1 MFRVQT
7 IRSLHRCGSRRVVGR
22 LLPALTGIATALV
35 AGTLAAA
42 PIERNPTTPE
52 QPTAAKRPQE
62 VLDAIKRFEGGNT
75 DGAFEMLKAASA
87 KHANLAPPRV
97 MLANLFFSDHQKAA
111 GLEQLELAV
120 LESPDDPEPH
130 LIFGDIAVFERR
142 LSDADAQFA
151 ASGPLLAKYSA
162 DAGRKA
168 SLTSQ
173 YHLGLAMVAKMRG
186 QWGAAQK
193 QLSLLLDAQPK
204 NSAAHRRMAETLVG
218 AGKIDEALKEF
229 QAAVKADPS
238 MPPAASL
245 MAEIYRQVG
254 NAMEVEKWLS
264 RAVEESPQDVRT
276 RLALGKWWLDQGEL
290 DEAAAEFA
298 AAEKID
304 PNSLD
309 VKLSVGTVARL
320 QHDDKLAQE
329 QFESVLEQSPSNFIA
344 SNQLALLLAE
354 QSDASRLPRALEM
367 ATGNLRAA
375 PQNSEAEST
384 LGWIDYKLGKL
395 DDAERHLRAASARGS
410 ISRDTAYFI
419 AKVAFDRGLRDES
432 LRLLRQ
438 AIGGRGPFVHADAA
452 KHWLAELTKPSEAP
466 QK

>member
-1 MFRVQT
+1 MSF
-7 IRSLHRCGSRRVVGR
+7 
-22 LLPALTGIATALV
+22 V

-52 QPTAAKRPQE
+52 QAPAAKRPQE
-62 VLDAIKRFEGGNT
+62 VLDAIKRFEGGNPE
-75 DGAFEMLKAASA
+75 GAFELLKAASA
-87 KHANLAPPRV
+87 KNASLAPPRV
-97 MLANLFFSDHQKAA
+97 MLANLFFSDRQKAA

-142 LSDADAQFA
+142 LSDAEAQFA

-173 YHLGLAMVAKMRG
+173 YYLGLAMVAKMRG

-193 QLSLLLDAQPK
+193 QLAILLDAQPK
-204 NSAAHRRMAETLVG
+204 NSTAHRRMAEALIG
-218 AGKIDEALKEF
+218 AGKTDEALKEL

-238 MPPAASL
+238 LPPAASL
-245 MAEIYRQVG
+245 MAEIYRQIG
-254 NAMEVEKWLS
+254 NSKEVEKWLT
-264 RAVEESPQDVRT
+264 RAVEESPHDVRA
-276 RLALGKWWLDQGEL
+276 RLAMGKWWLDQGEL

-304 PNSLD
+304 PSSLE
-309 VKLSVGTVARL
+309 VKLAVGTVARL
-320 QHDDKLAQE
+320 QHDDTRAQH
-329 QFESVLEQSPSNFIA
+329 QFESVLEQAPGSFSA

-354 QSDASRLPRALEM
+354 QTDSSKLRRALEM
-367 ATGNLRAA
+367 AEGNLRAA
-375 PQNSEAEST
+375 PQSGEAEST
-384 LGWIDYKLGKL
+384 LGWIEFKLGKT
-395 DDAERHLRAASARGS
+395 DEAERHLRAAAARGS

-419 AKVAFDRGLRDES
+419 AKVEFDRGQRDES
-432 LRLLRQ
+432 LRMLRQ
-438 AIGGRGPFVHADAA
+438 AVGGRGPFAYAEES
-452 KHWLAELTKPSEAP
+452 KRWLAKLTKPSEAP